1 MAEANEPNDRS
12 ELLNVAHEIADA
24 AGKIALKYFRTQD
37 FGLANKVD
45 QGFDPVTHADREIE
59 ACIRAMLAE
68 RRPDDGI
75 LGEEF
80 PSTGGG
86 SGLTWVI
93 DPIDGTRSYISG
105 TPVWGTL
112 IAVNDGQSVVLGMI
126 DQPYTGE
133 RFFGEAGASWLLRH
147 GICVRQRT
155 RQCSRIEDAV
165 LFTTFPEIGTP
176 GERASFSTV
185 SKSARLTR
193 YGMDCYAYA
202 LLAGGHIDLV
212 IEAGLE
218 AYDIQGPIGVIEAAG
233 GRITDWS
240 GGSAMNGGQ
249 VLAAGDPR
257 LHDQVLELLQSS
269 QAS

>member
-1 MAEANEPNDRS
+1 MAEAFEPLVRS
-12 ELLNVAHEIADA
+12 ELSDVAHDIADA

-59 ACIRAMLAE
+59 ACIRSMLAE
-68 RRPDDGI
+68 RRPNDGI

-80 PSTGGG
+80 PSTRGG

-133 RFFGEAGASWLLRH
+133 RFFWRGRVVVAAS
-147 GICVRQRT
+147 QR
-155 RQCSRIEDAV
+155 
-165 LFTTFPEIGTP
+165 
-176 GERASFSTV
+176 
-185 SKSARLTR
+185 
-193 YGMDCYAYA
+193 
-202 LLAGGHIDLV
+202 
-212 IEAGLE
+212 
-218 AYDIQGPIGVIEAAG
+218 
-233 GRITDWS
+233 
-240 GGSAMNGGQ
+240 
-249 VLAAGDPR
+249 
-257 LHDQVLELLQSS
+257 
-269 QAS
+269 